1 MIREPIFETRQNV
14 MGGEGEL
21 KYYHIETEEELLG
34 HARLYAKI
42 VLPPGT
48 SIGWHQHVGETE
60 PYYVLAGAGLF
71 KDKDGEH
78 AVKAGDCCIIKPGDF
93 HAIRNDGDV
102 DLALIA
108 LIHKD

>member
-48 SIGWHQHVGETE
+48 SIGWH
-60 PYYVLAGAGLF
+60 
-71 KDKDGEH
+71 
-78 AVKAGDCCIIKPGDF
+78 
-93 HAIRNDGDV
+93 
-102 DLALIA
+102 
-108 LIHKD
+108 